1 MDRRRFAALL
11 RRAAL
16 WLFWPA
22 VVVVMWGE
30 LTPHPPHLEAETSD
44 KFLHFLAY
52 FGLCGIA
59 TVALSGRRVVLVVLA
74 MILLG
79 GALEIAQSFTGRDAE
94 WLDEAANSAGAVM
107 GALSGLLFLGAVG
120 QTRRD

>member
-1 MDRRRFAALL
+1 MDKDRIAAFL

-22 VVVVMWGE
+22 VAVVTWGE
-30 LTPHPPHLEAETSD
+30 LTPHPPHLEAQTSD
-44 KFLHFLAY
+44 KFLHFIAY
-52 FGLCGIA
+52 FGLSGIA

-74 MILLG
+74 MIALG
-79 GALEIAQSFTGRDAE
+79 GALEIAQSVTGRDAE
-94 WLDEAANSAGAVM
+94 WLDEAANSAGAVL
-107 GALSGLLFLGAVG
+107 GALAGLLFLKAVG